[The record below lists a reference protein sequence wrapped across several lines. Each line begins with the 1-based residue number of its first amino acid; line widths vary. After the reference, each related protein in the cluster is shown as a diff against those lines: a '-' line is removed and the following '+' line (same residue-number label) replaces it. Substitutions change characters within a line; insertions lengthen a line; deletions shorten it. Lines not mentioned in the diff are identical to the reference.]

1 MADLTIPAGPEA
13 LTPEWLTQALRET
26 GTITKSAVTSFDAVP
41 IGEGV
46 GFMGQLAKVQ
56 LQYDAPEEGAPQ
68 TLIAKFPAVSNDNRE
83 VANIFRFYERETKF
97 YEEIASTVQLQTPDC
112 YFNSFNKETGAFVL
126 LLEDLTNFRVGDQV
140 AGCSAEDADLALRA
154 LAKFHAAWWESPRLA
169 ELDWMP
175 LTNDTVI
182 AQTAQQAYN
191 DAWGPVLEAFG
202 ALIPPVMR
210 ELGER
215 FGKHVVDLMNELAV
229 PPRTISHG
237 DYRLDN
243 LFFPTDGSE
252 KLTVIDWQISS
263 RGRGVFDVAY
273 FLSGTLQPEERKAKE
288 MELLKTYHQVLTENG
303 VQGYDFD
310 QCFQDYRASTLFSF
324 LYSVIAIGSLDLA
337 NERGQALF
345 TNNLTRNIAAIS
357 DLNAGELL
365 PD

>member
-1 MADLTIPAGPEA
+1 MASLTIPTDPEA
-13 LTPEWLTQALRET
+13 LTPEWLTQALRDT
-26 GTITKSAVTSFDAVP
+26 GTITKSAVASFAAEP
-41 IGEGV
+41 IGVGV

-56 LQYDAPEEGAPQ
+56 LQYNAPEEGAPAS
-68 TLIAKFPAVSNDNRE
+68 LIAKFPAASDDNRE

-97 YEEIASTVQLQTPDC
+97 YEEIASTAHMQTPKRYYSALDQA
-112 YFNSFNKETGAFVL
+112 SGAFVL
-126 LLEDLTNFRVGDQV
+126 LLEDLTNARVGDQV
-140 AGCSAEDADLALRA
+140 AGCSAEDADMALRN
-154 LAKFHAAWWESPRLA
+154 LAEFHAAWWESPRLA

-175 LTNDTVI
+175 LTNDPVI
-182 AQTAQQAYN
+182 AQTAEQAYN
-191 DAWGPVLEAFG
+191 DAWGPVIESFG
-202 ALIPPVMR
+202 ALIPPVMQ

-243 LFFPTDGSE
+243 LFFPTDGGD

-288 MELLKTYHQVLTENG
+288 MELLKTYHRVLTENG

-310 QCFQDYRASTLFSF
+310 QCFLDYRASTLFSF

-365 PD
+365 PS